1 MIESSV
7 SPDRRPEPVLA
18 VRAAWPKALIVMAHP
33 DDEYALAATAYRISR
48 ELGGVVDHVVITNG
62 EGGYRYA
69 FLAEAI
75 YGVSIARE
83 ADGRAN
89 LPTIRR
95 QETLNAG
102 RVLGIR
108 RQYFL
113 EQTDSGFEEDCAGA
127 PWHTWDCAMI
137 RRRLAGLLA
146 GDAYDFIFTL
156 LPSAC
161 CHGHHRATALLVL
174 EAVAGLPEER
184 RPVVLGAEAGRL
196 ADTPCAFGG
205 LPEDTLTRTATS
217 APAIVFDRNAPFGNQ
232 PALNYQIVANWVIG
246 EHKSQ
251 GLFQTDCGKH
261 DAERFWAFALTPRAL
276 ERSRELARCLLPTLR
291 VDDFFSGL

>member
-1 MIESSV
+1 
-7 SPDRRPEPVLA
+7 
-18 VRAAWPKALIVMAHP
+18 MAHP

-83 ADGRAN
+83 VDGRTN
-89 LPTIRR
+89 LPAIRR

-108 RQYFL
+108 RHYFL
-113 EQTDSGFEEDCAGA
+113 EQIDSGFEGNCAGA
-127 PWHTWDCAMI
+127 QWRAWDCALI
-137 RRRLAGLLA
+137 RDRLAGLLA
-146 GDAYDFIFTL
+146 GENYDFVFTM

-161 CHGHHRATALLVL
+161 CHGHHRATALLAL
-174 EAVAGLPEER
+174 ETVASLPEER

-196 ADTPCAFGG
+196 ADAPCAFGG
-205 LPEDTLTRTATS
+205 LPEDPLTRTAAS
-217 APAIVFDRNAPFGNQ
+217 APAVVFDRNAPFGAQ
-232 PALNYQIVANWVIG
+232 PALNYRIVANWVIG

-251 GLFQTDCGKH
+251 GLFQTDWGKH
-261 DAERFWAFALTPRAL
+261 DAERFWAFAVTPGAL
-276 ERSRELARCLLPTLR
+276 ERSGELARRLR
-291 VDDFFSGL
+291 PSGPVGEFSSGL

>member
-1 MIESSV
+1 MIDSPTIKDRAPESA
-7 SPDRRPEPVLA
+7 PA

-89 LPTIRR
+89 LPAIRR

-108 RQYFL
+108 RHYFL
-113 EQTDSGFEEDCAGA
+113 EQIDSGFEGNCAGA
-127 PWHTWDCAMI
+127 QWGAWDCALI
-137 RRRLAGLLA
+137 RCRLAGLLA
-146 GDAYDFIFTL
+146 AENYDFVFTM
-156 LPSAC
+156 LPSAH

-174 EAVAGLPEER
+174 ETVASVPEGR

-196 ADTPCAFGG
+196 GDAPGPFGG
-205 LPEDTLTRTATS
+205 LPEEPLTRTA
-217 APAIVFDRNAPFGNQ
+217 AGEPAMVFDRNAPFGNQ

-251 GLFQTDCGKH
+251 GLFQTDWGKH
-261 DAERFWAFALTPRAL
+261 DAERFWAFAVTPRAL
-276 ERSRELARCLLPTLR
+276 ERCGELARRLPPTGR
-291 VDDFFSGL
+291 VDEFSSGL